1 MYFCHQSNQEE
12 EMAEMH
18 KIIIV
23 DDHLLFRESIKLLIE
38 KEGIGQVIAEA
49 EHGLEFLEQL
59 KTKKPDLVIMDIDM
73 PYMNGI
79 DATKNALKLYPEMK
93 ILLLS
98 MMSEYVNYTEIMQSG
113 AIGHVLKSSGKR
125 DFETAIK
132 NAIRHTVKL
141 IDHNSL

>member
-1 MYFCHQSNQEE
+1 
-12 EMAEMH
+12 MAEMH

-49 EHGLEFLEQL
+49 EHGLELLEQL
-59 KTKKPDLVIMDIDM
+59 RTNKPDLVIMDIDM

-79 DATKNALKLYPEMK
+79 EATKCALNLYPDLK
-93 ILLLS
+93 VLLLT
-98 MMSEYVNYTEIMQSG
+98 MMSEYVNCDEISESG

-125 DFETAIK
+125 EFEHAIKTAIW
-132 NAIRHTVKL
+132 H
-141 IDHNSL
+141 IDKTNN